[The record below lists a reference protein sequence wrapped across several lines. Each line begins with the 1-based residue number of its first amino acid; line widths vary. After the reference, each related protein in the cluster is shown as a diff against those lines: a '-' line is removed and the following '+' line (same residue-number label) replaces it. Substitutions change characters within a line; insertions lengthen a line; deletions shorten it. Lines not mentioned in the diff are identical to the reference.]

1 MVIERLSR
9 FVLHHRL
16 AVALVWLAVL
26 AAGVATASKVSGRL
40 SQEFSVPSAPSYKV
54 NQQILATYGTGGDGY
69 PEVAVI
75 TLPTGATV
83 DTPGIRQALGRA
95 FALVTADPRVR
106 LRVVS
111 YADPNPNPNPS
122 GGSGSDARA
131 GSGDR
136 RLVSA
141 DGRTTIGLIFTPHHG
156 ELQATNLAPQ
166 ITTTLQRA
174 LPAGATVQ
182 VTGLDALA
190 AGGSSGQGP
199 GVLAETLLG
208 GLGALAVLAFVFG
221 SLLAL
226 VPLLIAAVA
235 ILTTFL
241 VILGLTELT
250 QVSFIVQFLVALIGL
265 GVSIDYSL
273 LLVTRWREELAH
285 GHRGDEAVHAAM
297 ATAGRAIVFSGL
309 TVAAGLLA
317 LVLVPVPFLRSMGY
331 GGMLIPLVGVL
342 VTLTLLPVL
351 LAWVGRRLDWPR
363 LRREAS
369 ASRGWTAWARAVV
382 RHRWLAALGA
392 LGVLAALGVAAPGI
406 QIGEPAATSL
416 AGSTASSSPAI
427 DGLRALQH
435 AGIPTGVLT
444 PIEVLVSTGPGTGT
458 DTGVDPAQ
466 VAARLAAV
474 PGIHTVLAPTGA
486 AWHRGDTALVEALP
500 VAETSTAAGRATL
513 TRVRDTINAAPAPRR
528 LSVMVGGAGA
538 NLVDETHAFY
548 SRFPLMLAAIALI
561 TFVLLARAFRS
572 LLLPLKAVLLN
583 LASVGATYGVLVLV
597 WQHGH
602 GSKLIW
608 NIPATGAI
616 TNWVPLITF
625 AFLYGLSMDYEVF
638 ILARMR
644 EAHDRTGSTT
654 TAITEGIGRTGRLIT
669 SAALILFLAFASLG
683 AGPETDIKVA
693 ATALGAGIL
702 LDATV
707 VRGLLVPALVSLFG
721 RWNWWLPAWAARLLR
736 VPPSPARDQPEPEPN
751 FASAL
756 TRSDRAQPTQPR

>member
-1 MVIERLSR
+1 VIEHLSR
-9 FVLHHRL
+9 FVLRHRL
-16 AVALVWLAVL
+16 AVALVWLVVL
-26 AAGVATASKVSGRL
+26 TVGVATASKVSGRL
-40 SQEFSVPSAPSYKV
+40 SQEFSVPSAPSYPV
-54 NQQILATYGTGGDGY
+54 NQQILATYGSGGDGY

-75 TLPTGATV
+75 TLPAGTTV
-83 DTPGIRQALGRA
+83 DTPGIRHALAGA
-95 FALVTADPRVR
+95 FARVAADRRLR

-111 YADPNPNPNPS
+111 YADPNP
-122 GGSGSDARA
+122 AA
-131 GSGDR
+131 GDR

-141 DGRTTIGLIFTPHHG
+141 DGRTTIGLVFTPRHG
-156 ELQATNLAPQ
+156 ELQATNANLAPQ
-166 ITTTLQRA
+166 LTSTLQAA
-174 LPAGATVQ
+174 LPPGTTVQ
-182 VTGLDALA
+182 ITGLEALA
-190 AGGSSGQGP
+190 AGSSSGQGP

-226 VPLLIAAVA
+226 VPLLVAATA
-235 ILTTFL
+235 ILATFL

-250 QVSFIVQFLVALIGL
+250 QISFIVQFLVALIGL

-273 LLVTRWREELAH
+273 LLVTRWREERAH
-285 GHRGDEAVHAAM
+285 GHDGEAAVHAAM

-309 TVAAGLLA
+309 TVAIGLLA

-331 GGMLIPLVGVL
+331 GGMLIPLISVL

-351 LAWVGRRLDWPR
+351 LASVGRRLDWPR
-363 LRREAS
+363 LRKEAH
-369 ASRGWTAWARAVV
+369 AGRGWTAWANGVV
-382 RHRWLAALGA
+382 RHRWVATLGA
-392 LGVLAALGVAAPGI
+392 LGILAALGVAALGI
-406 QIGEPAATSL
+406 QVGEPAATSL
-416 AGSTASSSPAI
+416 AGSTANSNSSPAI
-427 DGLRALQH
+427 DGLRALQR

-444 PIEVLVSTGPGTGT
+444 PIEVLVHTNPNPHTGAGAGR
-458 DTGVDPAQ
+458 GVDPAQ
-466 VAARLAAV
+466 VAARLAAI
-474 PGIHTVLAPTGA
+474 PGIHTALAPTGP
-486 AWHRGDTALVEALP
+486 AWRRDNTALVEALP

-513 TRVRDTINAAPAPRR
+513 TRVRDGIHAAPQPHRSAV
-528 LSVMVGGAGA
+528 LVGGAGA
-538 NLVDETHAFY
+538 NLVDETTAFY
-548 SRFPLMLAAIALI
+548 RHFPLMLTTIALI

-602 GSKLIW
+602 GSTLLW

-644 EAHDRTGSTT
+644 EAHDRTASTT
-654 TAITEGIGRTGRLIT
+654 TAITEGIGRTGRLVT

-693 ATALGAGIL
+693 ATGLGAGIL

-707 VRGLLVPALVSLFG
+707 VRALLVPALVSLLG
-721 RWNWWLPAWAARLLR
+721 RWNWWLPTWTAHLLR
-736 VPPSPARDQPEPEPN
+736 VPPSPARP
-751 FASAL
+751 
-756 TRSDRAQPTQPR
+756 QPTSGSEDPAVDGIADADAASQARHTRTG

>member
-9 FVLHHRL
+9 FVLRHRL
-16 AVALVWLAVL
+16 TVALVWLAVL
-26 AAGVATASKVSGRL
+26 AAGVATAGKVSGRL
-40 SQEFSVPSAPSYKV
+40 SQEFSVPSAPSYRV
-54 NQQILATYGTGGDGY
+54 NQQILATYGTGADGY

-75 TLPTGATV
+75 TLPPGATV
-83 DTPGIRQALGRA
+83 DTPGVRQALGRA
-95 FALVTADPRVR
+95 FARVTADPRVR

-111 YADPNPNPNPS
+111 YADPGPGS
-122 GGSGSDARA
+122 GG

-174 LPAGATVQ
+174 LPAGTTVQ

-208 GLGALAVLAFVFG
+208 GLGALGVLAFVFG

-226 VPLLIAAVA
+226 VPLLVAAVA
-235 ILTTFL
+235 ILATFL

-250 QVSFIVQFLVALIGL
+250 QISFIVQFLVALIGL

-273 LLVTRWREELAH
+273 LLVTRWREELAR

-309 TVAAGLLA
+309 TVAVGLFA

-331 GGMLIPLVGVL
+331 GGMLIPVVGVL

-351 LAWVGRRLDWPR
+351 LASVGRRLDWPR
-363 LRREAS
+363 LRREAH
-369 ASRGWTAWARAVV
+369 ASRGWTAWAQAVV

-392 LGVLAALGVAAPGI
+392 LGVLVALGVAALGI

-416 AGSTASSSPAI
+416 AGSTASSSPSI
-427 DGLRALQH
+427 EGLRALQH
-435 AGIPTGVLT
+435 AEIPTGVLT
-444 PIEVLVSTGPGTGT
+444 PIEVLISTGPGTGT

-466 VAARLAAV
+466 VAVRLATV
-474 PGIHTVLAPTGA
+474 PGIHTVLAPIGP
-486 AWHRGDTALVEALP
+486 AWRRGDTALVEALP
-500 VAETSTAAGRATL
+500 AAETSTAAGRATL

-548 SRFPLMLAAIALI
+548 SRFPLMLAAIAAI

-638 ILARMR
+638 ILVRMR

-654 TAITEGIGRTGRLIT
+654 TAITEGIGRTGRLVT

-707 VRGLLVPALVSLFG
+707 VRALLVPALVSLFG
-721 RWNWWLPAWAARLLR
+721 RWNWWLPVWAARLLR

-751 FASAL
+751 FASAP
-756 TRSDRAQPTQPR
+756 TRSDWPHPIQPR